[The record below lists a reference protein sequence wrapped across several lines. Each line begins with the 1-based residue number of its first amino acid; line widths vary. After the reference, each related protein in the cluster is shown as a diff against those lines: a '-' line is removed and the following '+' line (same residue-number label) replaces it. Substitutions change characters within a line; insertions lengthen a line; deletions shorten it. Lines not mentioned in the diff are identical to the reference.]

1 MADTLGLE
9 PSGVIPVQVRLL
21 SWAPNFGTVAQLVEH
36 PVEDRGVGGSI
47 PPGAAR
53 YKAHW

>member
-21 SWAPNFGTVAQLVEH
+21 SWAPYFGTIAQLVERRI
-36 PVEDRGVGGSI
+36 EDPGVGGSI
-47 PPGAAR
+47 PSGAAR

>member
-47 PPGAAR
+47 PPGAAI
-53 YKAHW
+53 